1 MTASFA
7 LADEPW
13 TTARTV
19 PAQPK
24 RGTLLLV
31 DDHHILYRS
40 GTKRILQPLSRHPNN
55 PLIVGREKPWEM
67 AIAWTS
73 VYRDPANGKYELW
86 YQSYAG
92 PAAKEKTHRCTVSY
106 AESADGIAWT
116 KPNLGLHRFND
127 VANTNIVLLANGGT
141 SDRYGASVVVDPS
154 DPDPARRYKMTYFDF
169 MTENGKEFP
178 GMCVAF
184 SPDGIHWTKHPHGPV
199 LRASYGDRGDEVP
212 FADTAE
218 ARPWSRPLSIA
229 DASDVFYDPLRKV
242 FAVYGKMWIDGP
254 DGRMYWKHAAG
265 RTQSAD
271 FIHWDEPQ
279 LIMTPDEHD
288 PADVEFHTTPVFYYS
303 GCYFAAPQILNRE
316 ERGGVMDIELAISRD
331 GVHFDRPFRKP
342 FWLPRSEG
350 GGKFDSGSLFTNSSP
365 VVLDEEI
372 RFYYGGYGQGA
383 TGADD
388 NDQISGIGLATM
400 PRDRFASVE
409 PMAQIGQI
417 TLKPIDLSGVK
428 SITVNADAGAGGSI
442 AAELLDARGYRVRG
456 FTREEAKPMLGDSL
470 RHAVEWK
477 GRSGASFND
486 LPPGAYMLRLLLL
499 KSAKVF
505 AVTVN

>member
-1 MTASFA
+1 
-7 LADEPW
+7 
-13 TTARTV
+13 
-19 PAQPK
+19 
-24 RGTLLLV
+24 
-31 DDHHILYRS
+31 
-40 GTKRILQPLSRHPNN
+40 
-55 PLIVGREKPWEM
+55 
-67 AIAWTS
+67 
-73 VYRDPANGKYELW
+73 
-86 YQSYAG
+86 
-92 PAAKEKTHRCTVSY
+92 
-106 AESADGIAWT
+106 
-116 KPNLGLHRFND
+116 
-127 VANTNIVLLANGGT
+127 
-141 SDRYGASVVVDPS
+141 
-154 DPDPARRYKMTYFDF
+154 MTYFDF
-169 MTENGKEFP
+169 VTEGGKEFP

-184 SPDGIHWTKHPHGPV
+184 SPDGIHWTKPPHGPV

-212 FADTAE
+212 FADAAE
-218 ARPWSRPLSIA
+218 AKPWSRPLSIA

-271 FIHWDEPQ
+271 FIHWDQPQ

-288 PADVEFHTTPVFYYS
+288 PAYVEFHTTPVFYYS
-303 GCYFAAPQILNRE
+303 GCYFAAPQILNRA

-331 GVHFDRPFRKP
+331 GIHFDRPFRKP

-350 GGKFDSGSLFTNSSP
+350 GGDRKFDSGSLFTNSSP
-365 VVLDEEI
+365 VILEDEI

-409 PMAQIGQI
+409 PMDPRGQIGQI

-442 AAELLDARGYRVRG
+442 APELLDSRGYRVRG

-477 GRSGASFND
+477 GRSLND
-486 LPPGAYMLRLLLL
+486 LPPGAYMLRLLL